1 MISVF
6 DTHQVPGSTRCGD
19 RGKMCCITTKSFVE
33 LEIWLIKLVLVIS
46 PLYILENNFQN
57 VEIQS
62 ERDSTAVMNI
72 LPNNRI
78 ERIDVIR
85 L

>member
-1 MISVF
+1 
-6 DTHQVPGSTRCGD
+6 
-19 RGKMCCITTKSFVE
+19 MCCITTKSFVE

-62 ERDSTAVMNI
+62 ERDSTAVKNI

-78 ERIDVIR
+78 EKIDVIR